1 MLSGLVPSNADAYLD
16 SMTNFRVLL
25 PSFVDLYL
33 VSHTFTEFRGLV
45 PVGVCA
51 ALPHHGPVPAG
62 RRHGPARRPRPGPP
76 DGRHARRRPGITQET
91 LAPHR

>member
-25 PSFVDLYL
+25 PSFSDLYL

-45 PVGVCA
+45 PSFADMYHVKRTG
-51 ALPHHGPVPAG
+51 
-62 RRHGPARRPRPGPP
+62 
-76 DGRHARRRPGITQET
+76 TE
-91 LAPHR
+91 